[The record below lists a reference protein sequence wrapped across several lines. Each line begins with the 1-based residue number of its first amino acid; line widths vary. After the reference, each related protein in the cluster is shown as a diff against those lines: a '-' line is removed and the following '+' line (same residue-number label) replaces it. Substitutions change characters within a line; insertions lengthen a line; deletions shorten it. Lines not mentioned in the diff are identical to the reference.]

1 VLGCF
6 HVHIFVFFRDSVLI
20 QALKKYKQNDVTRRY
35 VFELALRNKAFKVPP
50 STSMLHK
57 VVSTHQDAC
66 LVLSE
71 GVDELNSEQKRLL
84 FEACID
90 IHTSEASKPNTF
102 NPACDPN
109 KEHTFA
115 TILVPGVPVTWLK
128 LDFMESESDEH
139 FPVDM
144 LESCVRVYTLMFPSE
159 Y

>member
-1 VLGCF
+1 
-6 HVHIFVFFRDSVLI
+6 
-20 QALKKYKQNDVTRRY
+20 
-35 VFELALRNKAFKVPP
+35 
-50 STSMLHK
+50 MLHK
-57 VVSTHQDAC
+57 VVSTNQDAC
-66 LVLSE
+66 LVLSQ
-71 GVDELNSEQKRLL
+71 GVDELSSEQKRLL

-90 IHTSEASKPNTF
+90 IRTSEATKPNTF

>member
-1 VLGCF
+1 MLGRF
-6 HVHIFVFFRDSVLI
+6 HVHILVFFRDSVLI

-71 GVDELNSEQKRLL
+71 GVDELSSEQKRLL
-84 FEACID
+84 FQACIN
-90 IHTSEASKPNTF
+90 IPTSEVAKPNTF
-102 NPACDPN
+102 NPACDPD
-109 KEHTFA
+109 KDHTFA
-115 TILVPGVPVTWLK
+115 TILVPGVPVVYMK
-128 LDFMESESDEH
+128 LDFMESESDNH